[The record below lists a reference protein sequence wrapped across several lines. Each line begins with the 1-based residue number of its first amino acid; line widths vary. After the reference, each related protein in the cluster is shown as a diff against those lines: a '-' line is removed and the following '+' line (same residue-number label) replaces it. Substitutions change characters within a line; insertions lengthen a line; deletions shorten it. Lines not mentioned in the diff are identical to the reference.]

1 MKKIWIIASV
11 ILCFAFKP
19 VEPGDA
25 SMCNLK
31 NTAFQAGEEFKLNV
45 YYSVAGIYVN
55 AGSATVKTTL
65 THLNDRPVYHIVALG
80 KSNSSYDWIFKVRDD
95 YETYIDTATMQ
106 PLKFIRKIRE
116 GKYKRNENI
125 VFNKKTNTAVTNKGV
140 FKVPDC
146 VQDVVSAV
154 FAARSIDFSKYKVG
168 DKIPFDMFLSD
179 ELYHLYIR
187 YMGKEK
193 VKTRFGTFNAIKFKP
208 LLIKGEMFKGG
219 EKMTVWVSDDK
230 NHIPLRVQSPIVV
243 GSVKVDLMGYKNLR
257 YPLRSQIKD

>member
-1 MKKIWIIASV
+1 MNRIWIIGV
-11 ILCFAFKP
+11 ILLCFAFKP
-19 VEPGDA
+19 VEPGDNN
-25 SMCNLK
+25 MCHQK
-31 NTAFQAGEEFKLNV
+31 NTAFKAGEEFELTV

-55 AGSATVKTTL
+55 AGNATVKTTL
-65 THLNDRPVYHIVALG
+65 THLNNRPVYHVAAEG
-80 KSNSSYDWIFKVRDD
+80 RSNSSYDWIFKVRDN

-116 GKYKRNENI
+116 GKYKRNEDI
-125 VFNKKTNTAVTNKGV
+125 VFNKQTNTAVTNKGV

-154 FAARSIDFSKYKVG
+154 FSARSIDFSKYKPG

-187 YMGKEK
+187 YQGKEK

-219 EKMTVWVSDDK
+219 EKMTVWVSDDE
-230 NHIPLRVQSPIVV
+230 NHIPLRVESPIVV
-243 GSVKVDLMGYKNLR
+243 GSVKVDLTGHKNLR
-257 YPLRSQIKD
+257 YPLSAQIK